1 LFCKLLF
8 LPKKENIFECNRYFF
23 SLLED
28 LADDTI
34 DIFFPFVQRTQ
45 CCCMSHLMLVPELLK
60 MPELLEETSGLHCTA
75 TYSNAALLLITMQT
89 DAMHEAIN
97 S

>member
-1 LFCKLLF
+1 
-8 LPKKENIFECNRYFF
+8 
-23 SLLED
+23 
-28 LADDTI
+28 
-34 DIFFPFVQRTQ
+34 
-45 CCCMSHLMLVPELLK
+45 MSHLMLVPELLK